1 MTVVSLFCIEESPMP
16 LDLIFLDTNGSSVFT
31 DWRYHRL
38 TAIGE
43 SIEMC
48 QVTFPEFSD
57 PGTPIQTPGI
67 ITFPLAIKKGAEIL
81 MHQYAVDPRYTTFI
95 GQRERT

>member
-1 MTVVSLFCIEESPMP
+1 MP

-67 ITFPLAIKKGAEIL
+67 ITFPLAIKKGAECINTL
-81 MHQYAVDPRYTTFI
+81 LIQDIPRSSASAKGLDDWPEKNDDIFGT
-95 GQRERT
+95 